1 MTGFDLKVDF
11 ADKEHEKRFHGSRPN
26 LVELEEKIQDVD
38 TQIDELVYGLYGLT
52 EKERKIIEGALL

>member
-1 MTGFDLKVDF
+1 MDF